1 MEPKINNFASDFS
14 DLYLGTRKSFF
25 KKYTINN
32 QEQFFMILWQEDG
45 KFGLYQSDKEPNSEF
60 EDELENNKDKKKI
73 IMKYAKSVIWFINFN
88 HLRDWLNTV
97 YPNYPIAIDLIYY
110 ILDRFIEKGVIDGK
124 IIRAI
129 NLEKMCEVYS
139 GILESRETIIA
150 HIKKYIDCS
159 KKMKLLGED
168 REVPFIPL
176 ECFDI
181 LRYLFTENIIVPE
194 KYILNA
200 ITPEGESTECLDVFA
215 IYKEIFD
222 ENPNFDIISAR
233 LIGIP
238 SRKMFII
245 KNGKSFLINGYSPY
259 IYHQI
264 RMKLI

>member
-14 DLYLGTRKSFF
+14 DLFLGTRKSFF
-25 KKYTINN
+25 KKYTINE
-32 QEQFFMILWQEDG
+32 QERFFMILWQEDG
-45 KFGLYQSDKEPNSEF
+45 KYGLYQSDKEPNSEF

-73 IMKYAKSVIWFINFN
+73 IMKYAKNVIWFINFN
-88 HLRDWLNTV
+88 HLRDWLNTI
-97 YPNYPIAIDLIYY
+97 YPNFPIALDLIYY
-110 ILDRFIEKGVIDGK
+110 ILDRFIEKGVVDGK

-129 NLEKMCEVYS
+129 NLEKMCEIYS
-139 GILESRETIIA
+139 GISESRETIIN

-168 REVPFIPL
+168 REVPFVPL

-181 LRYLFTENIIVPE
+181 LRYLFTENIIAPE

-200 ITPEGESTECLDVFA
+200 ITPEGESSECLDVFA